1 MQNQPNWVLLST
13 LLIDQSQKQHG
24 SQYNYIVTWSFPG
37 TRDTFGFSG
46 SVLTSP
52 EKYENGFFTLK
63 THQMFFVQTTP
74 EKFKTTQQSRF
85 ILDVFDENAGKEIT
99 RLSWRHRFR
108 KAPFSDV
115 LHPRENAKP
124 AFFDSPV
131 FDKLRFHDGL
141 VWTVGLTVKIK
152 LRFQISRPFCGRG
165 IGMPALFPN
174 KHSLNYKGH
183 KDHTFLRLYTNY
195 WVIVYF
201 DIKLNMTAPA

>member
-1 MQNQPNWVLLST
+1 LASDYFGTQLKTAPSQALAAVMQNQPNWVLLST

-24 SQYNYIVTWSFPG
+24 SQYNYIVTRSFPG

-99 RLSWRHRFR
+99 RLS
-108 KAPFSDV
+108 
-115 LHPRENAKP
+115 
-124 AFFDSPV
+124 
-131 FDKLRFHDGL
+131 
-141 VWTVGLTVKIK
+141 
-152 LRFQISRPFCGRG
+152 
-165 IGMPALFPN
+165 
-174 KHSLNYKGH
+174 
-183 KDHTFLRLYTNY
+183 
-195 WVIVYF
+195 
-201 DIKLNMTAPA
+201 